1 MEIISAIGAVST
13 GLNVLSR
20 LMPNR
25 GNRPQSEFSQVLEQ
39 SMGRQIMQRLDID
52 SSGTLTLNET
62 RIPESVFRQLD
73 SDSNG
78 ELSEAEINTG
88 LESMRRKEGVD
99 HRIKAWLDAHDNNHD
114 GLISPAESGLD
125 TVAFAARDRDEDGS
139 LVRSELI
146 SMTRTGRE
154 RA

>member
-1 MEIISAIGAVST
+1 MEIISAIGAVNT

-25 GNRPQSEFSQVLEQ
+25 GNRPRSEFSQVLEQ

-78 ELSEAEINTG
+78 ELTEAEINTG

-99 HRIKAWLDAHDNNHD
+99 DRVKAWIESRDYDHD

-125 TVAFAARDRDEDGS
+125 TAAFTSQDRDEDGR
-139 LVRSELI
+139 LARSELI
-146 SMTRTGRE
+146 SMARTGRG